1 MDYWIVVCRLDL
13 IWVNV
18 EVEVLNEKSFSG
30 GVTITLDAEKM
41 GELINLEP
49 TLVLDD
55 CNSENVINTL

>member
-18 EVEVLNEKSFSG
+18 EFEVLNEKSFSG

-55 CNSENVINTL
+55 CNSGNVINTL